1 MEADELLLD
10 LEQSETNSSEMNPDI
25 DSEVLIRKL
34 TLYFVPI
41 SFAIILVLG
50 LIGNSLVII
59 VVCAELNVYSW
70 YLLNLLYF
78 SIIPCSWES

>member
-1 MEADELLLD
+1 MFILESNMEADELLLD
-10 LEQSETNSSEMNPDI
+10 LEQSETNSSEMNSDI
-25 DSEVLIRKL
+25 DSEMLIRKL

-59 VVCAELNVYSW
+59 VVCTELNVYSR
-70 YLLNLLYF
+70 YLLNL
-78 SIIPCSWES
+78 